1 MEHSPREIAS
11 LLIDRAAAAGGDTLL
26 EEAGVL
32 LAYFAEAGKD
42 YVIRR
47 DYSGENLGVTYTHPS
62 MIGAVVRLY
71 DTGAR
76 VPQ

>member
-1 MEHSPREIAS
+1 MEHNPREIAS
-11 LLIDRAAAAGGDTLL
+11 LLIDRAAAEGGDKLL

-47 DYSGENLGVTYTHPS
+47 DYGGENLGVTYMHPD
-62 MIGAVVRLY
+62 MIGAVVRVY
-71 DTGAR
+71 DTGTR
-76 VPQ
+76 VPA